1 MKIVKIKPE
10 LLQKFSIDPQMLR
23 KENHPCVLILRLNYK
38 DSVYNFAVPV
48 RSNIPAASP
57 KNEYFPLPTRYTT
70 KDRNRHG
77 LHYIKMF
84 PVDKP
89 YYDKYRTENNIAAS
103 LMKASIEDNHG
114 RIVKECQNYLD
125 RYSAGNRPIFATDL
139 DLLLCLLYPELPS
152 QKDNS
157 ALLS

>member
-23 KENHPCVLILRLNYK
+23 KENRPCVLILRLNYK

-103 LMKASIEDNHG
+103 LMKATIEDNG
-114 RIVKECQNYLD
+114 RRIVNECQNYLN

-152 QKDNS
+152 QKRI
-157 ALLS
+157 ALLNK